1 MCFAGSVL
9 KRLRG
14 QEMAVN
20 KKLTR
25 ERMIEILNKARA
37 RYPDGSY
44 VYDDSEILALLE
56 EEAKK

>member
-1 MCFAGSVL
+1 
-9 KRLRG
+9 
-14 QEMAVN
+14 MAVN

-44 VYDDSEILALLE
+44 VYDDSEILALFE